1 MAEETQPTASEP
13 TAQPKEVVVTEEA
26 PPPPEEK
33 AELTE
38 SAAAAEAEAEAMPQ
52 SVSFKEESNLVSDL
66 ADPEKKALDELKQLV
81 AAALANNE
89 FSLPPPPRPRR
100 PRPRPRPR
108 ARGGRAPKPSE
119 APDEPPPK
127 TTPQTPRIRSTQT
140 SRRGGGGA
148 SQARAGGARPAAAA
162 SSASGGGE
170 GRGARRRRRRRR
182 QDRRSH
188 RRDRRPRPRR
198 PRPEAEEA
206 TETKTET
213 KTEASAAAEAAEE
226 EVRIWGVPIV
236 GDERSDAVLLK
247 FLRARDYKPAE
258 AMAMLR
264 SAVLWRKRFGIDA
277 LLDADLGLPEMDR
290 VVFTRGA
297 DREGH
302 PVCYNVYGEF
312 QSKDLYDKAFGD
324 DDKRD
329 RFLKWRIQYLE
340 RGIRSQLDFSP
351 PASAPWSRSP
361 ISRTPPPR
369 QAPPGHAPG
378 PHSPP
383 GQLPRVHRQ
392 KAVHQCP
399 VVVPRRESDDEP
411 VLHAEDQEQ
420 VRLRRPFQIRGDPL
434 QVHRPRTSP
443 GSIRRPRQ
451 GERPRFHHCRCCCD
465 TVLKPSSKQ
474 TIDIPVPE
482 NSTLV
487 WEIRVLGWEVSYG
500 AEFVPDAEDGYTV
513 IVQKT
518 RKLAASDEAVM
529 KGTFKTGEAG
539 KSSSSS
545 TTPPPRR
552 RSSSTDPRPEAP
564 PNLHEDQIHNNNN
577 NKNPNL
583 ISMKGENNKRERA
596 KF

>member
-1 MAEETQPTASEP
+1 M
-13 TAQPKEVVVTEEA
+13 
-26 PPPPEEK
+26 
-33 AELTE
+33 
-38 SAAAAEAEAEAMPQ
+38 
-52 SVSFKEESNLVSDL
+52 
-66 ADPEKKALDELKQLV
+66 
-81 AAALANNE
+81 
-89 FSLPPPPRPRR
+89 
-100 PRPRPRPR
+100 
-108 ARGGRAPKPSE
+108 PSE
-119 APDEPPPK
+119 APDEPPAKDDAPK
-127 TTPQTPRIRSTQT
+127 PPESEAPKPADEE
-140 SRRGGGGA
+140 GA
-148 SQARAGGARPAAAA
+148 EPPKPAPEEPAPPPPPPPPPAEEKAVELVVVDDDGAKTVEAIEETVVPAPAAPA
-162 SSASGGGE
+162 
-170 GRGARRRRRRRR
+170 
-182 QDRRSH
+182 
-188 RRDRRPRPRR
+188 
-198 PRPEAEEA
+198 PEAEEA

-351 PASAPWSRSP
+351 AGVCSMVQVTDLKNSP
-361 ISRTPPPR
+361 RLGKHRQVTR
-369 QAPPGHAPG
+369 QALTLLQDNYPEFIAKKLFINVPWWYLAVNRMMSPFFTQRTKSKFVFAGPSKSAETLFKYIAP
-378 PHSPP
+378 
-383 GQLPRVHRQ
+383 
-392 KAVHQCP
+392 
-399 VVVPRRESDDEP
+399 
-411 VLHAEDQEQ
+411 EQ
-420 VRLRRPFQIRGDPL
+420 VPVQFGGLAKENDPDFTTADA
-434 QVHRPRTSP
+434 VA
-443 GSIRRPRQ
+443 
-451 GERPRFHHCRCCCD
+451 D

-518 RKLAASDEAVM
+518 RKLAASDEAVI

-539 KSSSSS
+539 KVVLIIDNPTSKKKKLLYRSK
-545 TTPPPRR
+545 T
-552 RSSSTDPRPEAP
+552 RSSAEST
-564 PNLHEDQIHNNNN
+564 
-577 NKNPNL
+577 
-583 ISMKGENNKRERA
+583 
-596 KF
+596 